1 MKNLKI
7 YTSILLLSLISTN
20 IYATENANI
29 PKADIF
35 VVEAPKD
42 IQIKLKYPAVIQ
54 SYKNVEVIGRVL
66 GVLEKK
72 NFKEGQL
79 VQKGDL
85 LYEIEDSIYLAK
97 LNEAKA
103 SLKMSEASLDNAKR
117 NWERVKKLFSLK
129 AVSKEK
135 RDNSFSVYEQAL
147 ASVSLNKAK
156 LSQAQIEFNYTKVK
170 APISGIT
177 SLKKVDVG
185 TLIQANVTKL
195 IEITQN
201 NKVYASFSIPMS
213 DYKKIK
219 NNEWITTNNEQ
230 LKLSLE
236 IDGKITTIKGVVDFA
251 DVNIDAKTSIV
262 KMRAV
267 FDNSKKLLMS
277 GQFVRV
283 IIDNLKQEKITIIPQ
298 KAVLQNPKG
307 TIVFTEKDGI
317 VGVKPVIVKSSKNQN
332 FIIKNGYLNT
342 GDRIII
348 NNFFRIHPGGKVLA
362 DKIVNKEK

>member
-1 MKNLKI
+1 MKNIKK
-7 YTSILLLSLISTN
+7 YTSILLLSLMSTN
-20 IYATENANI
+20 IYAAEKVNI
-29 PKADIF
+29 PKVDIF
-35 VVEAPKD
+35 VVKPAKD
-42 IQIKLKYPAVIQ
+42 IQIKLKYPAVIK
-54 SYKNVEVIGRVL
+54 SYKQVEVIGRVL

-72 NFKEGQL
+72 NFTEGQM
-79 VQKGDL
+79 VHKGDI

-135 RDNSFSVYEQAL
+135 RDNSFSIYEQAL
-147 ASVSLNKAK
+147 ASVALSKAK
-156 LSQAQIEFNYTKVK
+156 LNQAQIEFNYTKVK

-185 TLIQANVTKL
+185 TLIHANVTKL

-201 NKVYASFSIPMS
+201 DKVYANFSMPMS

-219 NNEWITTNNEQ
+219 TQEWITVNNEK

-236 IDGKITTIKGVVDFA
+236 IDGKITSIEGIVDFT
-251 DVNIDAKTSIV
+251 DINIDAKTSIV

-267 FDNSKKLLMS
+267 FDNKNKILMS

-283 IIDNLKQEKITIIPQ
+283 IINNLKQEKITTIPQ

-307 TIVFTEKDGI
+307 TIVFIEKDGV
-317 VGVKPVIVKSSKNQN
+317 VGVRPVIIKNPRNQN
-332 FIIKNGYLNT
+332 FIIKNGMLKT
-342 GDRIII
+342 GDRVIV